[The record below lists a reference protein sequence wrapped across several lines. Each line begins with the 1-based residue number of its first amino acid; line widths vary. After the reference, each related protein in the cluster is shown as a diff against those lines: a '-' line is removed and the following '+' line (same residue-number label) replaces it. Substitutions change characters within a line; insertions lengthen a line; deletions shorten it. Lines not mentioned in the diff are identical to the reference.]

1 MKVEWKT
8 SFTKRF
14 RKLPQ
19 PLRER
24 CKDRLKI
31 FELERSHILLNDR
44 PLHGAWVGCRSINV
58 TGDYRAIYVEVADI
72 VWFIR
77 IGTHHELFGT

>member
-1 MKVEWKT
+1 
-8 SFTKRF
+8 
-14 RKLPQ
+14 
-19 PLRER
+19 
-24 CKDRLKI
+24 
-31 FELERSHILLNDR
+31 
-44 PLHGAWVGCRSINV
+44 V